1 MFLLSLWTRIRVYTY
16 VYIYLYNLK
25 NGGESGV
32 CCCCCW
38 IIKWHAHTF
47 FLDSN
52 REQNTMIYTDENAE
66 RDYKKKECSKYWMSS
81 KGKIHVSMT
90 IEW

>member
-32 CCCCCW
+32 CCCW